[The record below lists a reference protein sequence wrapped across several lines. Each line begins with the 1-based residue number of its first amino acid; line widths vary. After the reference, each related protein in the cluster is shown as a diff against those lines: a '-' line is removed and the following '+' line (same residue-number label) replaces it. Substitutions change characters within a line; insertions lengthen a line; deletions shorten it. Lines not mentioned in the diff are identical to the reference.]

1 MALVARLRDEQSLS
15 QYFMHADMLNAWFV
29 ESFLTLN
36 VSKTK
41 ELVFDN
47 RKEKGVFRPVTFNR
61 VPVETVTSFLSIWV
75 LR

>member
-1 MALVARLRDEQSLS
+1 
-15 QYFMHADMLNAWFV
+15 MHADMLNAWFV

-47 RKEKGVFRPVTFNR
+47 RKEKGVFRPVIFNQ
-61 VPVETVTSFLSIWV
+61 VPVEMSVTSFKYLGTHCIMIV
-75 LR
+75 LGLTLMSHD